1 MNAMTNVSTLSSTA
15 RTQSIFSSSK
25 QHKLR
30 LNILPIRAQSNKE
43 EWPIWIDTAS
53 TASPTTQSGANAR
66 ANFYPILGWANPSKS
81 GAKIRGELAESSR
94 RHFAAAAS
102 VILLSV
108 SGGAQESIG
117 ITDAQVQM
125 KLVAE
130 FQVGFR
136 LLFVDRTFLET
147 VDQGCTKTV

>member
-15 RTQSIFSSSK
+15 RTQSIFSSPK

-30 LNILPIRAQSNKE
+30 LNILPTRAQSNKE

-53 TASPTTQSGANAR
+53 TASPTTLSGANAR
-66 ANFYPILGWANPSKS
+66 ANFYPMPSLGWANPSRS
-81 GAKIRGELAESSR
+81 GAKILGELAESSR

-108 SGGAQESIG
+108 SGGAQENIG

-130 FQVGFR
+130 FQEKQAEM
-136 LLFVDRTFLET
+136 ET
-147 VDQGCTKTV
+147 CRNGQ

>member
-1 MNAMTNVSTLSSTA
+1 MSALRNVSALSSTA
-15 RTQSIFSSSK
+15 RTQSIFSSPK
-25 QHKLR
+25 RHKLR
-30 LNILPIRAQSNKE
+30 LKILPIRAQSKE

-53 TASPTTQSGANAR
+53 TANPTTQSGADAR
-66 ANFYPILGWANPSKS
+66 AKFYPMQKLGWANPSKS

-130 FQVGFR
+130 FQEKQAEM
-136 LLFVDRTFLET
+136 ET
-147 VDQGCTKTV
+147 CRNGQ